1 MKRIVWLDVGRGVSI
16 ILVVMYHVILMSN
29 QMGVEVASVYEQL
42 NEPIQLVR
50 MPLFFSMSA
59 LLIGTK
65 IAADWET
72 YAIKYLA
79 VTAWL
84 FVLWNL
90 IYTIVQGRPPL
101 WIATGLFYPPHMTS
115 HLWFLW
121 ALLIYRFGAKVLA
134 LYRLQVI
141 CILAAI
147 SIVTFERLGGTGDYS
162 FAAKNILKYWV
173 FFAVFSWYGR
183 EIAREIDK
191 RPWLSLAAALCLAAV
206 CWITWFRFGFAVGGV
221 IAAICLSIMIARYFT
236 LLTRFFSW
244 FGRSSLEIFLLHI
257 LALMGLI
264 PILAGVPLIA
274 VLGLP
279 MFTILSI
286 FASIGLYRMFNPIAP
301 WLFAMPRFGRLIAE
315 RKS

>member
-1 MKRIVWLDVGRGVSI
+1 MKRIEWLDAGRGVSI

-29 QMGVEVASVYEQL
+29 QMGVEVARIYEQL

-59 LLIGTK
+59 LLIGAK
-65 IAADWET
+65 LAGDWEA
-72 YAIKYLA
+72 YATKYLA

-90 IYTIVQGRPPL
+90 IYTVVQGNPSL
-101 WIATGLFYPPHMTS
+101 WIVTGLFYPPHMTG

-121 ALLIYRFGAKVLA
+121 ALLIYRFGAKVLWPF
-134 LYRLQVI
+134 RLPVI
-141 CILAAI
+141 CVLAAI
-147 SIVTFERLGGTGDYS
+147 SIMTFERLAGTGDYS

-191 RPWLSLAAALCLAAV
+191 RPWLFLGAALCLAAV
-206 CWITWFRFGFAVGGV
+206 CWTIWFRFGIAVGGV
-221 IAAICLSIMIARYFT
+221 IAAICLSIMIARHLSLVT
-236 LLTRFFSW
+236 KCFSW

-257 LALMGLI
+257 MALMALI
-264 PILAGVPLIA
+264 PLFAGVPLIG
-274 VLGLP
+274 VLGVP
-279 MFTILSI
+279 MLTFLSI
-286 FASIGLYRMFNPIAP
+286 FASIGLHRIINPIAP
-301 WLFAMPRFGRLIAE
+301 WMFAMPRFGRPLTE